1 MFVSTA
7 DIDGQWGSWTSYSAC
22 PVTCGNGD
30 RVRTRQCNNPAQ
42 SGKGLACQGASSQI
56 LVCSLSPCAVGKEI
70 ANPIKDTKIGIN
82 PTING
87 FNRLNPTIALLIW
100 WNRDYKVLYIWIGC
114 IPTTIYGIPP
124 TIHYWLWYLWKC
136 LC

>member
-1 MFVSTA
+1 MIQYVLFVTTA

-42 SGKGLACQGASSQI
+42 SGKGLDCQGASSQI

-70 ANPIKDTKIGIN
+70 ANPIKHTKIGIK
-82 PTING
+82 PIIT
-87 FNRLNPTIALLIW
+87 
-100 WNRDYKVLYIWIGC
+100 DSIG
-114 IPTTIYGIPP
+114 
-124 TIHYWLWYLWKC
+124 
-136 LC
+136 